1 MTFNK
6 YNSWSAWHKS
16 HSSEHDGSSAENYTG
31 NTDGLIGLWDFLSSS
46 NYYTPDTGTADGET
60 QNGKLFGGACV
71 KDGQLQLD
79 GNCQYMTV
87 KGKDEPFDLGQGTI
101 EIQFTQSSY
110 VDCKDG
116 LNVLISRGEY
126 EDAYGGE
133 KNTPEGYFE
142 MGVTSDGRVYV
153 KHIDDGQKAV
163 LYTDSHFFSAGDV
176 VNVSYS
182 WDEDTGGTF
191 NVENVTDATEVTLT
205 HSVKGLDME
214 IGDDDGESWT
224 VGARED
230 SDWDGDYSNYFK
242 GAIDY
247 VAIFDSEDPA
257 GDGYVEGTS
266 GNDLIDV
273 NYEGD
278 PEGDMID
285 NEDAILA
292 NSDLNDDVV
301 LAGAGDDTVK
311 AGEGNDI
318 VYGDSKQGNVD
329 TSPVTIKIDSA
340 SAAMANKIYAYT
352 IDPETGQISNV
363 MCLEDDARDGVG
375 KTYSYEVAQ
384 GAVVGIGIVNSQGQF
399 LSSGYG
405 DNLQLNSDGLL
416 HTKGLG
422 QIDETTVKLGFEDW
436 KGLGDKDYNDVK
448 VTIDLGT
455 SGATFD
461 NAHYETSSDVGSA
474 IVTEGAGNDLIY
486 GEDGDDTLYG
496 EGGNDTIDGGDDDD
510 YIDSGAG
517 DDSVVGGA
525 GNDTI
530 IFGTGNDTVE
540 GGAGDDY
547 IDDAYG
553 VIYDGD
559 NVIDAGDGN
568 DTVYAGDGADT
579 VEGGAGADLLFG
591 EGGDDSIYGDA
602 DNDSIYS
609 GDGADSVRAGEGDD
623 SIRGEGGDDT
633 LRGEDGNDF
642 VDGGDGND
650 SVSGGMGDDTVLGGA
665 GDDLVRGGSGN
676 DSMEGGDGNDYID
689 SGSGDDTIDAGE
701 GDDTVDAYNGADSV
715 LGGNGNDS
723 IMVGWQD
730 TEALPDL
737 GYPGLFPADSDTEN
751 DRDFV
756 DAGEGN
762 NYVWTGDD
770 RDTIYSGS
778 GNDTILAGIDND
790 YVESGAGDDLVVGA
804 EGSDTIFAG
813 DGDDTVYAGFAPDLP
828 DDLNIPDGEDLVTNN
843 GTDYVDAGKGNDLVF
858 GSDDADTIYGGDGND
873 TIDGGIDADSLFGGK
888 GDDTIILGLP
898 GDAHADYAEGGDDR
912 DSFTGVGAGDT
923 VDGGT
928 GGNDYDTLDLTGL
941 GKWQFSDVT
950 TDADGDSTSGKVNF
964 LDTLGNVT
972 GTLKFEE
979 IEKIIPCFTPGTV
992 IATPMGERLVEELQ
1006 VGDRVITR
1014 DNGIQRIRWV
1024 GAKNVTSQDLQRSK
1038 HLRPIMIKAGALG
1051 NGLPET
1057 DIMVSPNHRMLIAN
1071 EKTSLYFEEP
1081 EVLAAAKHLLGTGG
1095 IYEVNVPST
1104 TYIHFMFDR
1113 HEVVLS
1119 NGCWSESFQPG
1130 DYSLKGIGEEQ
1141 RNEIYDLFPELKNQK
1156 GLENFEAA
1164 RRSLKKHEAKL
1175 LVH

>member
-1 MTFNK
+1 MTFYK
-6 YNSWSAWHKS
+6 YGSWSEWYKS
-16 HSSEHDGSSAENYTG
+16 YSSEHDGSTAENYTDT
-31 NTDGLIGLWDFLSSS
+31 NSEGLIGLWDFLKGTS
-46 NYYTPDTGTADGET
+46 DTALDDGYA
-60 QNGKLFGGACV
+60 N
-71 KDGQLQLD
+71 DGQLFGNACVTDGQLKLD
-79 GNCQYMTV
+79 GHGDYMTIA
-87 KGKDEPFDLGQGTI
+87 GNDDAFDLGSGTI
-101 EIQFTQSSY
+101 EIQFTQTCHEGSSE
-110 VDCKDG
+110 
-116 LNVLISRGEY
+116 NVLISRGEA
-126 EDAYGGE
+126 EDAFGGE
-133 KNTPEGYFE
+133 VNTPEGYFE
-142 MGVTSDGRVYV
+142 MGVTADGRVYV
-153 KHIDDGQKAV
+153 THIDDGKKAV
-163 LYTDSHFFSAGDV
+163 LYTQACFIKEGDT

-191 NVENVTDATEVTLT
+191 TVENVTDAKEVTLEHQVT
-205 HSVKGLDME
+205 GLDME
-214 IGDDDGESWT
+214 IGDNDGESWT

-230 SDWDGDYSNYFK
+230 SDYDGDYSHYFN
-242 GAIDY
+242 GSIDY
-247 VAIFDSEDPA
+247 VAIFDNAAPA
-257 GDGYVEGTS
+257 GDGYVEGS
-266 GNDLIDV
+266 AGNDLIDV
-273 NYEGD
+273 DYEGD

-318 VYGDSKQGNVD
+318 VYGDSKQGAGE

-340 SAAMANKIYAYT
+340 SAEFANKIYAYT
-352 IDPETGQISNV
+352 IDPETGKISNV
-363 MCLEDDARDGVG
+363 QLLEADARDGVG
-375 KTYSYEVAQ
+375 STYEYNAAQ
-384 GAVVGIGIVNSQGQF
+384 GAVVGVGIVNEHGQF

-405 DNLQLNSDGLL
+405 DNINLNSDCKV

-422 QIDETTVKLGFEDW
+422 QVDETTVKIGFEDW
-436 KGLGDKDYNDVK
+436 YNLGDQDYNDVK
-448 VTIDLGT
+448 ITVDLGT

-461 NAHYETSSDVGSA
+461 NAHYDTSSDVGSA
-474 IVTEGAGNDLIY
+474 IVTEGAGDDLIY
-486 GEDGDDTLYG
+486 GESGDDTLYG
-496 EGGNDTIDGGDDDD
+496 EGGNDTIDGGADDDLIYAGD
-510 YIDSGAG
+510 G
-517 DDSVVGGA
+517 DDSVIGGD

-530 IFGTGNDTVE
+530 FYGTGNDTIE
-540 GGAGDDY
+540 GGAGDDL
-547 IDDAYG
+547 IDDADA
-553 VIYDGD
+553 VNLDGAD
-559 NVIDAGDGN
+559 SIDAGDGN
-568 DTVYAGDGADT
+568 DTVYSGFGSDT
-579 VEGGAGADLLFG
+579 IEGGAGADVLFG
-591 EGGDDSIYGDA
+591 EGGDDSIYGGA
-602 DNDSIYS
+602 DNDSIYA
-609 GDGADSVRAGEGDD
+609 GEGADSVRAGDGDD

-650 SVSGGMGDDTVLGGA
+650 SVSGGAGNDTVLGGA
-665 GDDLVRGGSGN
+665 GDDLVRGGSGD
-676 DSMEGGDGNDYID
+676 DSMEGGAGNDYID
-689 SGSGDDTIDAGE
+689 SGSGDDTIDAGD
-701 GDDTVDAYNGADSV
+701 GDDTVDAYNGSDSV
-715 LGGNGNDS
+715 LGGEGNDS

-751 DRDFV
+751 DRDYV

-770 RDTIYSGS
+770 RDTIFSGS

-790 YVESGAGDDLVVGA
+790 YVESGAGDDLIVGA

-813 DGDDTVYAGFAPDLP
+813 DGNDTVYAGFAPDLP
-828 DDLNIPDGEDLVTNN
+828 DELNIPDGEDLVTNN
-843 GTDYVDAGKGNDLVF
+843 GTDYVDAGAGDDLVF
-858 GSDDADTIYGGDGND
+858 GSDDADTILGGDGND
-873 TIDGGIDADSLFGGK
+873 TIDGGIDADELFGGK

-912 DSFTGVGAGDT
+912 DTFTGVGAGDT

-941 GKWQFSDVT
+941 GKWQYSNVT
-950 TDADGDSTSGKVNF
+950 TDADGDSTSGEVNF
-964 LDTLGNVT
+964 LDSLGNVT
-972 GTLKFEE
+972 GTLKFKE
-979 IEKIIPCFTPGTV
+979 IENIIPCFTPGTV

-1024 GAKNVTSQDLQRSK
+1024 GAKNVTSHDLQRMK

-1095 IYEVNVPST
+1095 VYEVNVPST

-1141 RNEIYDLFPELKNQK
+1141 RNEIYDLFPELKDRK

>member
-1 MTFNK
+1 MTFYK
-6 YNSWSAWHKS
+6 YSSWMDWYKS
-16 HSSEHDGSSAENYTG
+16 HSSDYDGSTAMNYTDD
-31 NTDGLIGLWDFLSSS
+31 TQGLIGLWDFL
-46 NYYTPDTGTADGET
+46 NGTADTGLEDGVA
-60 QNGKLFGGACV
+60 QNGKLFGHANV
-71 KDGQLQLD
+71 KNDQLHLD
-79 GNCQYMTV
+79 GHDDYMTIE
-87 KGKDEPFDLGQGTI
+87 GNDNPFDLGQGTI
-101 EIQFTQSSY
+101 EVQFTQKEHVGYSED
-110 VDCKDG
+110 VI
-116 LNVLISRGEY
+116 ISRGEI

-133 KNTPEGYFE
+133 VNTPEGYFE
-142 MGVTSDGRVYV
+142 IGVTKSGRVYV
-153 KHIDDGQKAV
+153 KHIDDGKKAF
-163 LYTDSHFFSAGDV
+163 LKTDDHFFDEGDTL
-176 VNVSYS
+176 NVSYS

-191 NVENVTDATEVTLT
+191 TVQNLTDSKEVTLN
-205 HSVKGLDME
+205 HHVKGLDME
-214 IGDDDGESWT
+214 IGDNDGESWT

-230 SDWDGDYSNYFK
+230 SDTDGDYSHFFK

-247 VAIFDSEDPA
+247 VAIFDNAAPQ
-257 GDGYVEGTS
+257 GDGFVEGSS
-266 GNDLIDV
+266 GDDLIDV
-273 NYEGD
+273 NYDDD

-318 VYGDSKQGNVD
+318 VYGDSKQGSAEA
-329 TSPVTIKIDSA
+329 SPVTIKIDSA
-340 SAAMANKIYAYT
+340 SAEFANKIYAYT
-352 IDPETGQISNV
+352 IDPKTGEISNV
-363 MCLEDDARDGVG
+363 KLLEADARDGVG
-375 KTYSYEVAQ
+375 STYEYNAAQ
-384 GAVVGIGIVNSQGQF
+384 GAVVGVGIVNEHGQF

-405 DNLQLNSDGLL
+405 DNINLNSDCKV
-416 HTKGLG
+416 HTKGI
-422 QIDETTVKLGFEDW
+422 QQVDETTVKIGFEDW
-436 KGLGDKDYNDVK
+436 YNLGDKDFNDVK
-448 VTIDLGT
+448 ITVDLGT
-455 SGATFD
+455 SGASFD

-474 IVTEGAGNDLIY
+474 IVTEGAGDDQIH
-486 GEDGDDTLYG
+486 GEAGDDTLYG
-496 EGGNDTIDGGDDDD
+496 EGGNDTIDGGADDDL
-510 YIDSGAG
+510 IDSGDG
-517 DDSVVGGA
+517 NDSVIGGD

-530 IFGTGNDTVE
+530 FYGTGTDTIE
-540 GGAGDDY
+540 GGAGDDL
-547 IDDAYG
+547 IDDADK
-553 VIYDGD
+553 VILDGAD
-559 NVIDAGDGN
+559 VIDAGDGN
-568 DTVYAGDGADT
+568 DTVYSGLGDDT
-579 VEGGAGADLLFG
+579 IEGGAGADLIFG
-591 EGGDDSIYGDA
+591 EGGDDIITGGSE
-602 DNDSIYS
+602 NDSIYA
-609 GDGADSVRAGEGDD
+609 GDGADSVRAGTGDD

-642 VDGGDGND
+642 VDGGDGSD

-676 DSMEGGDGNDYID
+676 DVMEGGDGNDYID

-737 GYPGLFPADSDTEN
+737 GYPGLFDADDDTEN

-756 DAGEGN
+756 DAGEGH
-762 NYVWTGDD
+762 NYIWTGDD
-770 RDTIYSGS
+770 RDTIISGS
-778 GNDTILAGIDND
+778 GNDTILAGIDD
-790 YVESGAGDDLVVGA
+790 DEVDSGAGDDLIVGG
-804 EGSDTIFAG
+804 EGADTILAG
-813 DGDDTVYAGFAPDLP
+813 DGNDTVYAGFAPDLP

-843 GTDYVDAGKGNDLVF
+843 GTDYVDAGAGNDLVF
-858 GSDDADTIYGGDGND
+858 GSDDADTILGGDGDD
-873 TIDGGIDADSLFGGK
+873 TIDGGIDADSIEGGA
-888 GDDTIILGLP
+888 GDDLINLGLP
-898 GDAHADYAEGGDDR
+898 LDAHADYASGGDDR
-912 DSFTGVGAGDT
+912 DTFTGVGAGDT

-928 GGNDYDTLDLTGL
+928 GGDDFDTLDLTGL
-941 GKWQFSDVT
+941 GKWQFNNVT
-950 TDADGDSTSGKVNF
+950 TDADGDSTSGEVNF
-964 LDTLGNVT
+964 LDSLGNVT
-972 GTLKFEE
+972 GTLKFDE

-1024 GAKNVTSQDLQRSK
+1024 GAKNVTSQDLQRSA